1 MACTHRL
8 FFSKQYLTPNARLP
22 DVARLTFT
30 RKRNAGKFSTD
41 TSRYHHKLAIGDRII
56 CKAANSKS
64 VAQRDCW
71 IASGCIEVTADLVE
85 LGQSTCSDGQLNTAR
100 KHYDIRKLH
109 ALSVVTGLSLSLC
122 KLRPAVSFEFKTH
135 IHAEGL
141 LSWLWNVMV
150 FNMSSF
156 QSMALNEGKSMQLM
170 EVCTKSWHFFCP
182 VANPKGSFRA
192 ML

>member
-109 ALSVVTGLSLSLC
+109 ALSVVTGLSLSL
-122 KLRPAVSFEFKTH
+122 S
-135 IHAEGL
+135 
-141 LSWLWNVMV
+141 LSL
-150 FNMSSF
+150 
-156 QSMALNEGKSMQLM
+156 QA
-170 EVCTKSWHFFCP
+170 TT
-182 VANPKGSFRA
+182 GSQFRVQDTYPRRGSLELA
-192 ML
+192 MKCYGI